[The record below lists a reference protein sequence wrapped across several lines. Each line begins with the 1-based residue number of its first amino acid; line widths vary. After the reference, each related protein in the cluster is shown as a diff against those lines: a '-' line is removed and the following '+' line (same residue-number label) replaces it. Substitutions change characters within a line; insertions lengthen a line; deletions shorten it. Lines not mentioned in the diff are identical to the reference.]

1 MFLIFPRLCNVLC
14 SCSEVKHFCSVTH
27 NCLATGLV
35 FSHSTCTF
43 YVTMRK
49 KVVEMFAV
57 QSDKYSK
64 KLDEEFSAIN
74 IHNSCNTWIIICAV
88 ACKPFPDTSL

>member
-1 MFLIFPRLCNVLC
+1 
-14 SCSEVKHFCSVTH
+14 
-27 NCLATGLV
+27 
-35 FSHSTCTF
+35 
-43 YVTMRK
+43 MRK